1 MKNRTTIL
9 IKNTFILGLGQ
20 FLPKIVALITLP
32 ILTLA
37 LTTSEY
43 GIYDLILTAEGIA
56 LPLMTLQVQQA
67 IFRKLLQASKEKT
80 DIIINSACTFL
91 AILFA
96 IWCPIIIG
104 ILFYVVKISF
114 STTLI
119 IFFVYIC
126 ASIYDVLGQTVR
138 GLGYNFKY
146 SIGIVI
152 YASLNMIGLVVVY
165 YLHQV
170 SIINVFICSI
180 ISYICSCGYY
190 LFAGKIYK
198 HIQKIKID
206 KDIIKEL
213 LLYALPIIPS
223 SVSLWI
229 VNLSDRFFITIFLG
243 TSLNGIYSVANK
255 IPNLCASVYSVFN
268 LAWTETAARVMD
280 KDSDANEYY
289 STMFDVM
296 FRFLSGA
303 MLLLISFSPLLFRI
317 LINEQFDD
325 AFQQM
330 PLLFIGVF
338 FNCIVS
344 FYGGIYVAMQ
354 QTRQVGISAIVGA
367 LLNAIINVVF
377 IQHLG
382 LYAASLSTIIS
393 FAIIALYRGCEIR
406 KYIAIKYNIVTI
418 ALCLFS
424 LTIFCVLCSRRNTVL
439 NFSMFVVAL
448 IWNTI
453 FNRKIIFSI
462 MRKLGIK
469 VRLLY

>member
-280 KDSDANEYY
+280 KR
-289 STMFDVM
+289 
-296 FRFLSGA
+296 FR
-303 MLLLISFSPLLFRI
+303 
-317 LINEQFDD
+317 
-325 AFQQM
+325 
-330 PLLFIGVF
+330 
-338 FNCIVS
+338 C
-344 FYGGIYVAMQ
+344 
-354 QTRQVGISAIVGA
+354 
-367 LLNAIINVVF
+367 
-377 IQHLG
+377 
-382 LYAASLSTIIS
+382 
-393 FAIIALYRGCEIR
+393 
-406 KYIAIKYNIVTI
+406 K
-418 ALCLFS
+418 
-424 LTIFCVLCSRRNTVL
+424 
-439 NFSMFVVAL
+439 
-448 IWNTI
+448 
-453 FNRKIIFSI
+453 
-462 MRKLGIK
+462 
-469 VRLLY
+469 